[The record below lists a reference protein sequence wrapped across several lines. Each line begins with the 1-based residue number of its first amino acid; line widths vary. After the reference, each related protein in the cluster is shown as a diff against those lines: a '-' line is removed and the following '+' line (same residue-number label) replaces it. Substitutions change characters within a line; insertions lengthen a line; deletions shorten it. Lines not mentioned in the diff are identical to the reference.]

1 MNNINHN
8 IREVQITGDFRNAL
22 GFVEG
27 EAFHAGKIPY
37 SAGDVSCG
45 IENEF
50 QTAVNGRSG
59 DVDLAIYI
67 KESRYLKNLIKRSER
82 GDLPG
87 NRIDE
92 IREFIEDNRS
102 GIWENSWVRFPRK
115 TLSRYADAVFRGILN
130 LIRGTRKAGRELMQ
144 KISVLRITA
153 RSASGS
159 L

>member
-50 QTAVNGRSG
+50 QTAVNGSSG

-67 KESRYLKNLIKRSER
+67 KESRYLKISSKDLR
-82 GDLPG
+82 G
-87 NRIDE
+87 
-92 IREFIEDNRS
+92 
-102 GIWENSWVRFPRK
+102 GI
-115 TLSRYADAVFRGILN
+115 FRVI
-130 LIRGTRKAGRELMQ
+130 ELM
-144 KISVLRITA
+144 R
-153 RSASGS
+153 SGS
-159 L
+159 LSKITGAESGRTAG